1 MCTFATSFLT
11 TSIKDLGTIHFPVF
25 SAFSFKN
32 CVEQLAVGTVDN
44 AAIQFLK
51 IDACG
56 EFGLMPEALTDDGQ
70 RYVGVSCG
78 GCP

>member
-1 MCTFATSFLT
+1 MDSVRRCKCLAFRYVSFLT

-25 SAFSFKN
+25 SAFPFKN

-56 EFGLMPEALTDDGQ
+56 KFGLMPQALADD
-70 RYVGVSCG
+70 R
-78 GCP
+78 